1 MIGRL
6 YDDVVLTVQKSNVKL
21 GEMVDKRID
30 EVTLKLVGHDR
41 PPSNTYWLFIITFS
55 YQFKYYC

>member
-41 PPSNTYWLFIITFS
+41 PPSNTY
-55 YQFKYYC
+55 